1 MPARLSQCPW
11 ELGRAHR
18 PRRTART
25 RLWSASHR
33 NLSGP
38 WEQPVGPPRS
48 SGRPAASGRLGRQ
61 RSRCILAGRTGQP
74 RHRSARLRGEQLA
87 ATGRSERCATNLVG
101 AASGVRPAG
110 QLATNL
116 WELPAADGR
125 QDSSVASQYV
135 RQARSA
141 RPVRPALL
149 AYLRRWGQPWERLEP
164 SHQNGSMIS
173 CHRAQSRRRTKPR
186 PTRARRETPKSVG
199 AGRFKRTVGAMKW
212 LLGEVDGQRRD

>member
-1 MPARLSQCPW
+1 MGAASGGRPAGQLATSLW
-11 ELGRAHR
+11 ELPAADGRLGSS
-18 PRRTART
+18 PPTCGSCQRRTAGWAAR
-25 RLWSASHR
+25 H
-33 NLSGP
+33 
-38 WEQPVGPPRS
+38 QP
-48 SGRPAASGRLGRQ
+48 
-61 RSRCILAGRTGQP
+61 
-74 RHRSARLRGEQLA
+74 
-87 ATGRSERCATNLVG
+87 VG

-116 WELPAADGR
+116 WELPAAYGR